1 MKGLSP
7 DAEQVFNSIKQFE
20 IFKEFILIG
29 GTALSLHIH
38 HRLSEDLDFCKWQ
51 DDPKI
56 SNKEIPWPEIEQKL
70 KLLGPV
76 KTDILDLYQVNFFLN
91 DVKISFYSNA
101 LASSGEVQTSIAFG
115 QIRVADINSLGA
127 MKLKVM
133 SRRNLFRD
141 YYDVYSIL
149 REGILLKDIVNR
161 CGIYSR
167 HRMKSKTI
175 LSILSNGSLFKYEE
189 NFDLL
194 KPKYQVNSK
203 DIEVYIRNEIRKE
216 YGLPG
221 QKRNSRPG

>member
-7 DAEQVFNSIKQFE
+7 DAEKAFISIKQCE
-20 IFKEFILIG
+20 IFKEYILIG
-29 GTALSLHIH
+29 GTAMSLQIH
-38 HRLSEDLDFCKWQ
+38 HRLSEDFDFCKWQ

-56 SNKEIPWPEIEQKL
+56 SNKEIPWPEIEKTL
-70 KLLGPV
+70 GLFGPV
-76 KTDILDLYQVNFFLN
+76 KTDILDLYQVIFFLN

-101 LASSGEVQTSIAFG
+101 LASSRGVQTSIAFG
-115 QIRVADINSLGA
+115 QIRIADINSPGA
-127 MKLKVM
+127 MRLEVM

-149 REGILLKDIVNR
+149 KEGILLKELVTR
-161 CGIYSR
+161 CGAYSR

-194 KPKYQVNSK
+194 EPKYLVNSK
-203 DIEVYIRNEIRKE
+203 DIEVFMRSQIRKK
-216 YGLPG
+216 YGLM
-221 QKRNSRPG
+221 